1 MNRSLNNV
9 NKTKS
14 TNFQVRKQTKTKEKK
29 LKLRKQTKN
38 HVRNTEQ
45 KLILLLIIKRS
56 VGI

>member
-29 LKLRKQTKN
+29 TLVTQTNKKSCPE
-38 HVRNTEQ
+38 H
-45 KLILLLIIKRS
+45 
-56 VGI
+56 

>member
-14 TNFQVRKQTKTKEKK
+14 TGFQVRKQTKTKEKK
-29 LKLRKQTKN
+29 LEKN
-38 HVRNTEQ
+38 HVRNTER